1 MASLIIV
8 RRGGDIVAHC
18 DAVCYDATQPVCV
31 CKACEGRNHGVGY
44 EQAVANT
51 RALVA
56 DWNPDA
62 GEVELGGAVQNL
74 ALFPLPQET

>member
-1 MASLIIV
+1 MASLLIV

-56 DWNPDA
+56 AWDQPGA
-62 GEVELGGAVQNL
+62 VELADDVQNL
-74 ALFPLPQET
+74 TLFPLPLE